1 MWVREKLLPHCNG
14 DYTKGKARSI
24 IVMDNARIHRAARHI
39 IESESKCRCILLPP
53 YSPDL
58 NPIELMF
65 YIYKMGLKRYTG
77 KMSHARAHRL
87 ALRDVT
93 PTTARSYFK
102 KSKVPKCDHYVSKD
116 ELEKQE
122 QTGLLM
128 ACAVS
133 SSRSLFNA
141 ATAFV
146 AINNDT

>member
-1 MWVREKLLPHCNG
+1 M
-14 DYTKGKARSI
+14 
-24 IVMDNARIHRAARHI
+24 
-39 IESESKCRCILLPP
+39 
-53 YSPDL
+53 L
-58 NPIELMF
+58 NDI
-65 YIYKMGLKRYTG
+65 
-77 KMSHARAHRL
+77 
-87 ALRDVT
+87 T
-93 PTTARSYFK
+93 PTTASSYFK

>member
-1 MWVREKLLPHCNG
+1 MWVRKKLFPLCTG

-77 KMSHARAHRL
+77 KMSHARAH
-87 ALRDVT
+87 
-93 PTTARSYFK
+93 
-102 KSKVPKCDHYVSKD
+102 
-116 ELEKQE
+116 
-122 QTGLLM
+122 
-128 ACAVS
+128 
-133 SSRSLFNA
+133 
-141 ATAFV
+141 
-146 AINNDT
+146 